1 MSSGINILIDEIEAI
16 AQQTRG
22 QIREDAEQGATTFA
36 NVTLDVGAF
45 NGIPPGLAFHTQQQA
60 AHQVFVETINGV
72 VADLEQFGE
81 TLAANA
87 ASHRAV
93 DESNADTLTAMEA
106 RRADEQAAAAA
117 MSQVNEQYA
126 GADQGEGLESQE
138 AYDEE
143 RTGNEALDVDTE
155 QDSGAEPGP
164 DGQDS
169 GQDSGLEAPPAGAA
183 DQSQQAPSSD
193 TPGSDP
199 GASSSSAFDR

>member
-1 MSSGINILIDEIEAI
+1 MSGEINVLIEEIEAI

-22 QIREDAEQGATTFA
+22 YIRTDAEQGATTFA
-36 NVTLDVGAF
+36 NATLDAGAF
-45 NGIPPGLAFHTQQQA
+45 AGIPPGLEFHAQQQA

-106 RRADEQAAAAA
+106 RQADEQAAAAA
-117 MSQVNEQYA
+117 MAQVNEQYPA
-126 GADQGEGLESQE
+126 SGDDSYQAEQ

-143 RTGNEALDVDTE
+143 RRDNEALDVEVE
-155 QDSGAEPGP
+155 QDAGGATTDSGAGAPETPSAPAAPTGDDTP
-164 DGQDS
+164 DGAYS
-169 GQDSGLEAPPAGAA
+169 G
-183 DQSQQAPSSD
+183 
-193 TPGSDP
+193 
-199 GASSSSAFDR
+199 